1 MRACNYLV
9 LFCLLLMQI
18 ACDSATER
26 SHTTTPEGSQASSS
40 PVSRDLQQIK
50 EDGTL
55 RALTIYSGTSYFL
68 YRGQTMGYE
77 FELLER
83 FAEFLDVELEIV
95 LSNDI
100 DSLLYDLNE
109 GKADVVAHG
118 LTITSE
124 RKEIVAF
131 TDYLFLAH
139 QVLVQKQPDDWRNMK
154 WSAIQRSLLHDA
166 IELIGDTVSVR
177 ANSSYVQRLKNLSN
191 EIGGEIVIDSLSGS
205 FATDEIIKMVV
216 DGEIKYTIA
225 DDNIA
230 SINASYY
237 PILNIEVPVSLS
249 QRAGWAVRRNS
260 PELLDAANDW
270 LSEFKKSADYN
281 VIYNKYYENS
291 REFRRRIQS
300 EFFSLNED
308 KISEY
313 DELIKRYSR
322 NLGWDWRL
330 VAAIIYQES
339 RFDPNASSWAGAK
352 GLMQLM
358 APTAKELGV
367 KDRSNPE
374 DNLQGGTTYLR
385 QTWDKFEDILDP
397 MQRIKMTLA
406 SYNCGYYHVR
416 DARNLAEKRGL
427 DKYLWDDNVDEMLLA
442 LTYPKN
448 YNDPIVNYG
457 FVRGIEPNTYVDQ
470 IFGRY
475 SHYTKF
481 IDE

>member
-1 MRACNYLV
+1 M
-9 LFCLLLMQI
+9 
-18 ACDSATER
+18 
-26 SHTTTPEGSQASSS
+26 
-40 PVSRDLQQIK
+40 
-50 EDGTL
+50 
-55 RALTIYSGTSYFL
+55 
-68 YRGQTMGYE
+68 
-77 FELLER
+77 
-83 FAEFLDVELEIV
+83 
-95 LSNDI
+95 
-100 DSLLYDLNE
+100 
-109 GKADVVAHG
+109 
-118 LTITSE
+118 TITTE
-124 RKEIVAF
+124 RKEIVSF

-177 ANSSYVQRLKNLSN
+177 ANSSYVQRLENLSN
-191 EIGGEIVIDSLSGS
+191 EIGGEIVIDSLSGTL
-205 FATDEIIKMVV
+205 ATDEIIKMVV

-230 SINASYY
+230 NINASYY

-249 QRAGWAVRRNS
+249 QRAGWAVRQNS
-260 PELLDAANDW
+260 PELLVAANEW
-270 LSEFKKSADYN
+270 LREFKKSADYN
-281 VIYNKYYENS
+281 VIYKKYYENS

-300 EFFSLNED
+300 EFFSLNENT
-308 KISEY
+308 ISEY
-313 DELIKRYSR
+313 DELIKKHSL

-358 APTAKELGV
+358 APTATELGV

-374 DNLQGGTTYLR
+374 DNLQGGTLYLK
-385 QTWDKFEDILDP
+385 QTWDKFDDIRDQQ
-397 MQRIKMTLA
+397 QRIKMTLA
-406 SYNCGYYHVR
+406 AYNCGYYHVR

-427 DKYLWDDNVDEMLLA
+427 DKNLWDDNVDEMLLA

-448 YNDPIVNYG
+448 YNDPVVNYG

-470 IFGRY
+470 ILDRY